1 MISSILL
8 QEMAQHINRRIAK
21 VVLNQSVE
29 ITDFQI
35 KDVSEQEVL
44 MEYIIPAGAA
54 ETVTL
59 IELQDEAGTVLT
71 TNPVYI
77 PLTTDTLIKHPIAI
91 KEVA

>member
-8 QEMAQHINRRIAK
+8 QEMARHVNRRIAK

-44 MEYIIPAGAA
+44 MEYIIRRGGGDCDA
-54 ETVTL
+54 
-59 IELQDEAGTVLT
+59 
-71 TNPVYI
+71 N
-77 PLTTDTLIKHPIAI
+77 
-91 KEVA
+91 